1 MIPFWYVALC
11 YVLIYL
17 ANSFQ
22 SYSSDTMI
30 HCCMNGSQFFHM
42 KFSDYFKL
50 CEIHNNYTCN
60 GSLHCEYAK
69 IINIVLY
76 SKL

>member
-1 MIPFWYVALC
+1 
-11 YVLIYL
+11 
-17 ANSFQ
+17 
-22 SYSSDTMI
+22 
-30 HCCMNGSQFFHM
+30 M

-50 CEIHNNYTCN
+50 CEINNNDTCN